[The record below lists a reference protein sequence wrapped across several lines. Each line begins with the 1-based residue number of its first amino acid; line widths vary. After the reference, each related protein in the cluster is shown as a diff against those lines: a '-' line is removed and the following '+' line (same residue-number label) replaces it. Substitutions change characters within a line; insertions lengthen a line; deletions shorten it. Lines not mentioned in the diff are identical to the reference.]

1 METAINNSGVFLER
15 FLKNNLDLCKKGVPV
30 SMNQFLAFTTVEG
43 YPRSISTVGR
53 HYHLQR
59 KAQQNVN
66 IALAMYGGAYYTVPQ
81 FL

>member
-1 METAINNSGVFLER
+1 
-15 FLKNNLDLCKKGVPV
+15 
-30 SMNQFLAFTTVEG
+30 MNQFLAFTTVEG